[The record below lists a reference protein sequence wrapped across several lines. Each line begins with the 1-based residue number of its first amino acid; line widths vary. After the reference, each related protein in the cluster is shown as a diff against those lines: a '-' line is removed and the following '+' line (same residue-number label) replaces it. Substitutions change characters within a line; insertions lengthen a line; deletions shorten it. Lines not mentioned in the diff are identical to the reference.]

1 MKRSIRCVAASP
13 QSRVIAVGTY
23 DGHIYPIPGRTR

>member
-13 QSRVIAVGTY
+13 QSGIAIVGNY
-23 DGHIYPIPGRTR
+23 DDRIYPIPASAS